1 MFSFGDEDDDDTFI
15 QSIQPLPKHTIE
27 RSVFTAI
34 DFDPDRFLSSRRHLG
49 LERLKMELN
58 SHLKSLKIELVELIN
73 RDYQDFINLST
84 NLKGVDKAIDTLQQ
98 PLVRMETQVKV
109 NDQILSHLVYI
120 LNSQV
125 CMSLFRMYE
134 LISNKSWMIW
144 RSSWNTALK
153 SEKRR

>member
-1 MFSFGDEDDDDTFI
+1 MFSFGDDDDDTFI

-27 RSVFTAI
+27 RSVFTAN

-58 SHLKSLKIELVELIN
+58 SHLKSLKVELVELIN

-84 NLKGVDKAIDTLQQ
+84 NLKGVDRAIDTLQQ

-109 NDQILSHLVYI
+109 NDQMILYLIVHISNL
-120 LNSQV
+120 QV
-125 CMSLFRMYE
+125 CLSIGCANSFPTSRG
-134 LISNKSWMIW
+134 
-144 RSSWNTALK
+144 
-153 SEKRR
+153 